1 MSTRPWIV
9 DDDLWALIEP
19 LLPPWPERSPGPRP
33 VSDRLCLQGI
43 LFVLHNDIAWQLLPL
58 ELGFGSGQTCWR
70 RLDRWQKAG
79 VFDRLHQL
87 LLAELNAAGELD
99 WSRACVDGPH
109 PREKGGPDTG
119 PSPVDRRKTGSK
131 HHLICDGRGTPL
143 KVITTAANVNDVTQT
158 LALVD
163 GIPPVAGR
171 PGRPR
176 RRPDALLGDKG
187 YDSNPNRDALRK
199 QRILPVISRKGCPNI
214 KGMGKL
220 RYVVEQT
227 FALLHHFKRLAVRW
241 ERRTELHDAFVSLAC
256 SLICWRRLKKTRT

>member
-1 MSTRPWIV
+1 MGTRPWIV
-9 DDDLWALIEP
+9 DDELWALLEP

-43 LFVLHNDIAWQLLPL
+43 LFVLYNDIAWQLLPM
-58 ELGFGSGQTCWR
+58 ELKLGSGQTCWQ

-79 VFDRLHQL
+79 VFDRLHRV
-87 LLAELNAAGELD
+87 LLAELSAAGELD
-99 WSRACVDGPH
+99 WSRACVDGSH
-109 PREKGGPDTG
+109 IRAKKGGPDTG
-119 PSPVDRRKTGSK
+119 PSPVDRRKTGST

-143 KVITTAANVNDVTQT
+143 KVITTAAKNDVTQT

-171 PGRPR
+171 PGQPR
-176 RRPDALLGDKG
+176 RRPEALLGDKG

-199 QRILPVISRKGCPNI
+199 RRILPVISYKGRPNI
-214 KGMGKL
+214 KGLGKL

-227 FALLHHFKRLAVRW
+227 FALLHHFKRIAVRW
-241 ERRTELHDAFVSLAC
+241 ERRTELHDAFVTLAC
-256 SLICWRRLKKTRT
+256 GLICWRRLKKRRP